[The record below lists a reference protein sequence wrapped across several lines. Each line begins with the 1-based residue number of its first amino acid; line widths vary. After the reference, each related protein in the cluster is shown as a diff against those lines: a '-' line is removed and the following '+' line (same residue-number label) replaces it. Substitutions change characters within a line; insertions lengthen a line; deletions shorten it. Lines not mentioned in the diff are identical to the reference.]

1 MCGFTAI
8 IGLNGRKVDAA
19 ALERMAFSLQHRGPD
34 DKGVY
39 IKGSV
44 GFGFRRLSIL
54 DLSPSGHQPK
64 VSQDGKRI
72 LVFNGEIYN
81 YIELREQLIS
91 LGHVFES
98 SGDTE
103 VLLAAYSEWGVDC
116 LPRLN
121 GMWAFVIYDLA
132 EKKIFGSRDRFG
144 VKPLFRHSSNDLVLF
159 GSEIKAIL
167 HSGYYR
173 SKLNLEVAARFLVQ
187 HRLDVDDETFYAE
200 IEQVPAGSAFE
211 VYLDGREKTWTYW
224 SLDSIKQE
232 KADNPCEDFRQLFD
246 DAVRLRMRSDV
257 PVGVCLSGGLDSTS
271 IICSMANVKTNS
283 LSPLEAFSFMSKDHD
298 ESRYI
303 FDTIQ
308 MTGAHLNRL
317 VVNPHLLIN
326 KLEKILWYH
335 DGPVHSMTALVGFEL
350 MGLAAKA
357 GVKVILNGQGSD
369 ETIAGYHSYFLTHWS
384 AMLRKRRLVQAW
396 KEIKQ
401 HSSLLGSNRYMQFVS
416 SMRSILQ
423 DAVSRLP
430 PYAWAAA
437 WKHRIN
443 LDRRGWFTQELLS
456 HLRTEERVGIR
467 SLEDALKFSVQK
479 DPLPLFLRIEDRN
492 SMAHSVEARLPFLDY
507 RLVTL
512 LFSIGSEWKMRGPW
526 NKYILR
532 ESMLGRIPE
541 SVRTRVD
548 KMGFPVPGKQWAATA
563 LYEPL
568 QDMLASREMKE
579 SGFYNAEIIKQD
591 LNSHVRGVVDLS
603 SSLFNIAQFQTW
615 SNLNESIP
623 TSNLN

>member
-1 MCGFTAI
+1 
-8 IGLNGRKVDAA
+8 
-19 ALERMAFSLQHRGPD
+19 
-34 DKGVY
+34 
-39 IKGSV
+39 
-44 GFGFRRLSIL
+44 
-54 DLSPSGHQPK
+54 
-64 VSQDGKRI
+64 
-72 LVFNGEIYN
+72 
-81 YIELREQLIS
+81 
-91 LGHVFES
+91 VFES

-335 DGPVHSMTALVGFEL
+335 DGPVHSMTAL
-350 MGLAAKA
+350 
-357 GVKVILNGQGSD
+357 
-369 ETIAGYHSYFLTHWS
+369 
-384 AMLRKRRLVQAW
+384 
-396 KEIKQ
+396 
-401 HSSLLGSNRYMQFVS
+401 
-416 SMRSILQ
+416 
-423 DAVSRLP
+423 
-430 PYAWAAA
+430 
-437 WKHRIN
+437 
-443 LDRRGWFTQELLS
+443 
-456 HLRTEERVGIR
+456 
-467 SLEDALKFSVQK
+467 
-479 DPLPLFLRIEDRN
+479 
-492 SMAHSVEARLPFLDY
+492 
-507 RLVTL
+507 
-512 LFSIGSEWKMRGPW
+512 
-526 NKYILR
+526 
-532 ESMLGRIPE
+532 
-541 SVRTRVD
+541 
-548 KMGFPVPGKQWAATA
+548 
-563 LYEPL
+563 
-568 QDMLASREMKE
+568 
-579 SGFYNAEIIKQD
+579 
-591 LNSHVRGVVDLS
+591 
-603 SSLFNIAQFQTW
+603 
-615 SNLNESIP
+615 
-623 TSNLN
+623 